1 MYIKYHDQCNIL
13 TYMLLKQAKD
23 KMMITTVVSTPMAV
37 DMPMITKLIVL
48 IFLLNIVQVLQLG
61 LQTPPLRKKSS
72 RQTIDDTVLLILM
85 SSLFTVLNID

>member
-1 MYIKYHDQCNIL
+1 
-13 TYMLLKQAKD
+13 MLLKQAKD

-61 LQTPPLRKKSS
+61 LQTPPSRKKSS

-85 SSLFTVLNID
+85 SSLFHCTKYRLILT